1 MLKVS
6 DSEDKGKT
14 PFDWGALEKLL
25 GGQIP
30 AMLPE
35 PSRMNLR
42 DPSWIGDYVRRLFNQ
57 TPLLKDLPAEGGQD
71 SHLFET
77 HKSIIYRI
85 SVPKDINPNLIRV
98 WVNPVHLR
106 LEGIYGNQKKQTI
119 NLPSP
124 VVPKASKAVLK
135 NNILEV
141 RMLKSSNKKN
151 FREVYVQFEETE

>member
-1 MLKVS
+1 VLKVS
-6 DSEDKGKT
+6 DNEEKGKS

-30 AMLPE
+30 VMLPD

-42 DPSWIGDYVRRLFNQ
+42 DTSWIGDYVRRLLNQ
-57 TPLLKDLPAEGGQD
+57 TPLLKDLPAEGGQE

-77 HKSIIYRI
+77 HKSVIYRI
-85 SVPKDINPNLIRV
+85 NVPKDVDPNLIRV

-106 LEGIYGNQKKQTI
+106 LEGISGRQQKQTI
-119 NLPSP
+119 ALPAP
-124 VVPKASKAVLK
+124 VVPKASKAVYK

-141 RMLKSSNKKN
+141 RMLKNAGKKN
-151 FREVYVQFEETE
+151 FREVYVQFDETE